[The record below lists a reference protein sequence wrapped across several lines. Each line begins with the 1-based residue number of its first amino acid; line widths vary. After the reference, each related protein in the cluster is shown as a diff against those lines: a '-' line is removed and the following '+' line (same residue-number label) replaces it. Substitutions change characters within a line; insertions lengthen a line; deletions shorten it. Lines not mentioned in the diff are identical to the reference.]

1 MKPIVKPT
9 APTDPLV
16 RYLRK
21 EARSILWG
29 SLILTACFLTGALVL
44 YVASETGLIRFVAG
58 LTWAVGLAVLV
69 VGSVESVRLSTR
81 ATRIQNQ
88 RSALGG
94 RR

>member
-1 MKPIVKPT
+1 MKTPVEST
-9 APTDPLV
+9 SPTDPLV

-44 YVASETGLIRFVAG
+44 TVASNAGIIRAVAG
-58 LTWAVGLAVLV
+58 LTWAVGLAIALI
-69 VGSVESVRLSTR
+69 GCGESVRLQNR
-81 ATRIQNQ
+81 AKRIQNQ